1 MPRKSSRRTG
11 DPLFDAT
18 PVATLDLHGFTA
30 AEAERAVVNVVRTW
44 AKRRPGGVVHVIT
57 GKGRGSRG
65 SVAGGQGGSVLR
77 PLVKRLLTGEL
88 KPLVSDF
95 ARDLDEGG
103 WLVRAR

>member
-1 MPRKSSRRTG
+1 MPRTSPRRTG

-30 AEAERAVVNVVRTW
+30 AEAERAVVNVVRTT
-44 AKRRPGGVVHVIT
+44 ARRHPGGVVHVIT
-57 GKGRGSRG
+57 GKGRGSGGG
-65 SVAGGQGGSVLR
+65 SGRGGSVLR

-88 KPLVSDF
+88 KPLIGDF

-103 WLVRAR
+103 WLVRVK